1 VKAVSVEKIVEE
13 VKKELSNYA
22 IAGTDLDSLFEP
34 LLKACAKVTRTKEEL
49 KQCVK
54 EGYKTLMDALKKAR

>member
-34 LLKACAKVTRTKEEL
+34 LLKACAKVTRTKF
-49 KQCVK
+49 KRK
-54 EGYKTLMDALKKAR
+54 